1 MLRVG
6 LTGNRYSGKNTICKI
21 FRQIKVPIFDAD
33 VILKFI
39 LKHEFQ
45 VLGTIK
51 DTIGDKYFNSGYLDL
66 DLDLVN
72 IDGKF
77 NDVLNIVKYNIF
89 NAYER
94 FEKKH
99 SGSVYTI
106 FHSSLLFESE
116 WYKDMDLIIN
126 VSAPFDERLKRGFLV
141 NGIKCD
147 YDKFDLENLLKK
159 EKDHSFK
166 NKLSDIIIQ
175 NYGIFDVLDQVNKAD
190 LKVVNNYLK
199 SKMK

>member
-1 MLRVG
+1 
-6 LTGNRYSGKNTICKI
+6 
-21 FRQIKVPIFDAD
+21 
-33 VILKFI
+33 
-39 LKHEFQ
+39 
-45 VLGTIK
+45 
-51 DTIGDKYFNSGYLDL
+51 
-66 DLDLVN
+66 
-72 IDGKF
+72 
-77 NDVLNIVKYNIF
+77 
-89 NAYER
+89 
-94 FEKKH
+94 
-99 SGSVYTI
+99 
-106 FHSSLLFESE
+106 
-116 WYKDMDLIIN
+116 MDLTIN

-147 YDKFDLENLLKK
+147 YDKFDLENLLRK